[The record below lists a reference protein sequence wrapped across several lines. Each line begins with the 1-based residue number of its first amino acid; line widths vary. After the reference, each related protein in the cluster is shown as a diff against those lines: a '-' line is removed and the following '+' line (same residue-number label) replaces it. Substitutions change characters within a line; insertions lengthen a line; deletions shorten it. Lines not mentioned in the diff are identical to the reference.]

1 MNCTQGSGRSA
12 MSSRQFVSI
21 CVVLLVLAVILP
33 RIIVFGA
40 LGVAIAMWAGFLASI
55 ALLFFVIV
63 GGVLL
68 AVERAQAEHD
78 AKSAETARSERVPGN
93 EETDNPDYRR

>member
-1 MNCTQGSGRSA
+1 MT
-12 MSSRQFVSI
+12 SRQFVSI

-40 LGVAIAMWAGFLASI
+40 LGIAIAMWAGLLASV

-68 AVERAQAEHD
+68 AVERAQE
-78 AKSAETARSERVPGN
+78 ERAAQSKN
-93 EETDNPDYRR
+93 EAGKEEPVKPDYRRAA